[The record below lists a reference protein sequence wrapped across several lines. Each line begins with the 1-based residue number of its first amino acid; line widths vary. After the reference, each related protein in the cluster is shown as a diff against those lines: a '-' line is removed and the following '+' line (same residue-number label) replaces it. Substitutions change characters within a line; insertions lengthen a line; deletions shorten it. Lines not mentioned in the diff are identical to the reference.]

1 MKNMDNENYDNDLFF
16 DNLKNDYPQ
25 LAQIKVKENIL
36 TYKDY
41 ILSLKGF
48 SLCSLKKDT
57 FLLLPYDF
65 INIIKIHLDVLE
77 ENNYLEKNDFN
88 INYAYLRIRTYLV
101 KNLLTGDEIEEIKF
115 FIQSFLVLFKN
126 QDYLVDKALD
136 KFINMQ
142 NIIRDSLYDAKLD
155 TPGIRMIKDELNGS
169 DFLSEKG
176 PKLVLIN
183 SNYPETINSK
193 VGKEG
198 FGATSLIIY
207 IVINI
212 GIILAVFLLK

>member
-1 MKNMDNENYDNDLFF
+1 MKNVNKENYDNDLFF
-16 DNLKNDYPQ
+16 DSLKNNYQ
-25 LAQIKVKENIL
+25 NLAQINVKENVL
-36 TYKDY
+36 TYKDHV
-41 ILSLKGF
+41 LPLKGF
-48 SLCSLKKDT
+48 SLCSLKKET

-65 INIIKIHLDVLE
+65 INIIKIHLDVIE

-101 KNLLTGDEIEEIKF
+101 KNILTGDEIEEIKF

-155 TPGIRMIKDELNGS
+155 TPGIRMIKNELNGS
-169 DFLSEKG
+169 DFLKKIGVVWNTGSFF
-176 PKLVLIN
+176 
-183 SNYPETINSK
+183 K
-193 VGKEG
+193 VC
-198 FGATSLIIY
+198 
-207 IVINI
+207 
-212 GIILAVFLLK
+212 IILLK